1 MKSIWDNPWFLIPAL
16 LFLNAGLLLAFFVPY
31 GQEILMFNGLRE
43 EPFNTAFR
51 FLTLLGEFYP
61 FVIFGIAAMFRR
73 YRFAILIALAG
84 LITLPT
90 VYLLKEGVGADRPI
104 TWFKNR
110 GMRESV
116 ITVPDVELNTGRTS
130 FPSGHTMAAFGL
142 YSLLA
147 LMSGKK
153 HPRRAA
159 AFALLAILVGIS
171 RIFLVQHFLADVLA
185 GSVLGLA
192 VGALVWRLNDTAFFN
207 RLRFL
212 DKRIDLRKRRS
223 LRGRRGEKPS
233 NGRVF

>member
-1 MKSIWDNPWFLIPAL
+1 MKSIWDNPWFVIPAL
-16 LFLNAGLLLAFFVPY
+16 LFLNAGLLLAYFIPY
-31 GQEILMFNGLRE
+31 GHEILLLNGLRE
-43 EPFNTAFR
+43 EPFNTLFR
-51 FLTLLGEFYP
+51 FFTILGEFYP
-61 FVIFGIAAMFRR
+61 FVIFGIAAMFWR
-73 YRFAILIALAG
+73 YRFAVLIALTG

-90 VYLLKEGVGADRPI
+90 VYLLKEQVGADRPI

-116 ITVPDVELNTGRTS
+116 VTVPDVDLNTGQTS

-147 LMSGKK
+147 LMAGKK
-153 HPRRAA
+153 HPRWGA

-171 RIFLVQHFLADVLA
+171 RIFLVQHFLADILA

-192 VGALVWRLNDTAFFN
+192 VSWLVWRLNGAAFFR
-207 RLRFL
+207 RLHFL
-212 DKRIDLRKRRS
+212 DKRIGLNKHRS
-223 LRGRRGEKPS
+223 LPGRRDEKPS